1 MPGCGTVAARSS
13 TANLGL
19 TGVPLFI
26 AIELLLYNRGIQTHE
41 EKMGHLSKAYGWI
54 RAYLPAYYER
64 KDAEYTKERI
74 PQIDETGN
82 LVMRSI
88 RDIVNE
94 TATEVDNMY
103 KEYNSTFEGQK
114 SCSQQEKVFLTIMRG
129 VFERLA
135 LIVTFSGIA
144 DKMSNSDEVYF

>member
-19 TGVPLFI
+19 TGVPLLI

-54 RAYLPAYYER
+54 RAYLPAYYE
-64 KDAEYTKERI
+64 KKEEGYTKERI
-74 PQIDETGN
+74 PQVDEQGN

-94 TATEVDNMY
+94 TAIEVDNMY

-114 SCSQQEKVFLTIMRG
+114 SCNQQEKVFLTIMRG

-144 DKMSNSDEVYF
+144 DKMSNTDEVYF